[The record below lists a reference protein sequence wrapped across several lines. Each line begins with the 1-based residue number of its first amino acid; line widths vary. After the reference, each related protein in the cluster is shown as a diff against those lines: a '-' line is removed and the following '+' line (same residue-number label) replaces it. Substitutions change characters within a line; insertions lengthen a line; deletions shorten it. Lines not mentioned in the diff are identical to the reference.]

1 MMLPLVNRL
10 ALRRRPNR
18 PPNNNDTSTPPDED
32 NKDSS
37 PEGDTYYPSCFDVL
51 KVRYLLQHIWQWTRN
66 SQELLPAEIVDMIVD
81 AAEYWASSES
91 VLKGETVIRK
101 DQDQIILTTVPLCY
115 DVQVSWSFW
124 PTTLNTPA
132 PKPLP
137 HRTTHPCRQII
148 FIIESHDQ
156 GWGGGPGSRGQYGGS
171 YSWFDT
177 EVIHSAHQKRA
188 ANNQPPPQGPFH
200 FGPDHPNLLPTAH
213 KLQSNKTAVPGSQK
227 HTIVWH
233 YQDDIAPDS
242 SEAEEIE
249 RTQGRG
255 RATLDGSQVR
265 SLEIGD
271 AIAVWGRARFGGW
284 SNHVQRVSVRVFWA
298 V

>member
-10 ALRRRPNR
+10 PLRRRPNR
-18 PPNNNDTSTPPDED
+18 LPPNNNNDDSNTPPAED
-32 NKDSS
+32 TQDSS
-37 PEGDTYYPSCFDVL
+37 PEDDTFYPSCFDVL
-51 KVRYLLQHIWQWTRN
+51 KVRYLLQHIWQWTRD
-66 SQELLPAEIVDMIVD
+66 SQELLPVEIVDMIVD

-91 VLKGETVIRK
+91 VLEGETVIRK

-115 DVQVSWSFW
+115 DVQA
-124 PTTLNTPA
+124 LNTPS

-148 FIIESHDQ
+148 FTIASHDQ

-177 EVIHSAHQKRA
+177 EVIHSAHQNRA

-200 FGPDHPNLLPTAH
+200 FGPDHPNLLPTAR

-242 SEAEEIE
+242 NEAEEIE

-265 SLEIGD
+265 TLEIGD